1 MCKAFLFRLVRRA
14 IYLILLRRP
23 EHNQLSG
30 FKSLFKQTFIYG
42 LATVLPRMLSFL
54 LVPLYTSEAV
64 LANPAEYGKISVIFS
79 YFVLF
84 NVILAYGMETAFFR
98 FFNKEEDKDKVVSTS
113 SLSLIISSFG
123 FFVLALIFQNQI
135 ASIIDIDVKYINL
148 VIWILLLDALVIIP
162 FAWLRANE
170 KPMRYA
176 IIKILNVIINIGL
189 NLFFLLALKDLAKGG
204 GLFESIYKPNFEISY
219 IFIANLVASAVTLL
233 VMLSFYVKIN
243 YIFDKRLWKLMM
255 RYAMPILIAGVAF
268 SINETFDRILLKEL
282 LPPNVAESE
291 IGMYSACYK
300 LALFM
305 TLFATAYRLGI
316 EPYFFS
322 HAKTNNPQK
331 NYAHIL
337 EFFVAFGSIILLAV
351 VVFADAIKPFIIRSE
366 AYWEAMWILP
376 IILLA
381 NFYLGIY
388 HNLSVWY
395 KITDRTKFGA
405 YISVVG
411 ALVTLIINFMFI
423 ETYSY
428 KASAVATL
436 VAYASMML
444 LSFYFGRK
452 YYPIPYNLKKIG
464 LYIFLSA
471 GLSMLFFYQYRENYV
486 IGIAMLI
493 VFLGLVV
500 MLEKNQL
507 KQFLKK

>member
-1 MCKAFLFRLVRRA
+1 M
-14 IYLILLRRP
+14 
-23 EHNQLSG
+23 SG
-30 FKSLFKQTFIYG
+30 LKSLFKQTVIYG

-64 LANPAEYGKISVIFS
+64 LDNPAEYGKVSVIFS

-98 FFNKEEDKDKVVSTS
+98 FFNKENDRDTVLGTSTI
-113 SLSLIISSFG
+113 SLVLSSFG
-123 FFVLALIFQNQI
+123 FFIIALIFQDQI
-135 ASIIDIDVKYINL
+135 ANAIAINVTYINL

-162 FAWLRANE
+162 FAWLRATQ

-176 IIKILNVIINIGL
+176 ILKIANVIVNMGL
-189 NLFFLLALKDLAKGG
+189 NLFFLLALENLALKGG
-204 GLFESIYKPNFEISY
+204 VFESIYRSNFEVSY
-219 IFIANLVASAVTLL
+219 IFIANLVASAFTLVL
-233 VMLSFYVKIN
+233 MFSFYLKLKYTFN
-243 YIFDKRLWKLMM
+243 KTLWKQMM
-255 RYAMPILIAGVAF
+255 RYAVPVLIAGIAF

-282 LPPNVAESE
+282 LPADIAENE

-322 HAKTNNPQK
+322 HATTKNPQK
-331 NYAHIL
+331 NYANIL
-337 EFFVAFGSIILLAV
+337 EFFVAFGSIILLTV
-351 VVFADAIKPFIIRSE
+351 VVFADFIKPFIIRSE
-366 AYWEAMWILP
+366 AYWEAMWVVP
-376 IILLA
+376 IILIA
-381 NFYLGIY
+381 NFCLGIY

-405 YISVVG
+405 YISVIG
-411 ALVTLIINFMFI
+411 AVITLIINFIFI
-423 ETYSY
+423 KNYSY

-436 VAYASMML
+436 VAYAVMMG
-444 LSFYFGRK
+444 LSYYFGRK

-464 LYIFLSA
+464 LYMLSSI
-471 GLSMLFFYQYRENYV
+471 GLAVLSFYRYRGDYV

-493 VFLGLVV
+493 VFLGLVIV
-500 MLEKNQL
+500 LEKNQL
-507 KQFLKK
+507 KQVLKR

>member
-1 MCKAFLFRLVRRA
+1 MCKAFLFRLIRKA
-14 IYLILLRRP
+14 IYLILLHSP

-42 LATVLPRMLSFL
+42 IATVLPRMLSFL

-64 LANPAEYGKISVIFS
+64 LANPSEYGKVSVIFS

-84 NVILAYGMETAFFR
+84 NVVLAYGMETAFFR
-98 FFNKEEDKDKVVSTS
+98 FFNKEDDKDKVMSTS
-113 SLSLIISSFG
+113 TISLMVSSFA
-123 FFVLALIFQNQI
+123 FFFIALFFQNQI
-135 ASIIDIDVKYINL
+135 SNFIDIDVKYINL
-148 VIWILLLDALVIIP
+148 VIWILLLDALVIVP

-176 IIKILNVIINIGL
+176 IIKILNVFINIGL
-189 NLFFLLALKDLAKGG
+189 NLFFLLALKDLATNGSI
-204 GLFESIYKPNFEISY
+204 FESIYKPNFEISY

-243 YIFDKRLWKLMM
+243 YKFDKSLWKKMM
-255 RYAMPILIAGVAF
+255 RYAMPVLVAGVAF

-282 LPPNVAESE
+282 LPSDVAESE

-322 HAKTNNPQK
+322 HAKTKNPQK
-331 NYAHIL
+331 NYANIL
-337 EFFVAFGSIILLAV
+337 EFFVAFGSIILLTV
-351 VVFADAIKPFIIRSE
+351 VVFADFIKPFIIRSE
-366 AYWEAMWILP
+366 AYWEAMSIVP

-381 NFYLGIY
+381 NFCLGIY

-411 ALVTLIINFMFI
+411 ALITLVINIVFI
-423 ETYSY
+423 KTLSY
-428 KASAVATL
+428 KASAIATL
-436 VAYASMML
+436 SAYATMML
-444 LSFYFGRK
+444 LSYYLGRK

-464 LYIFLSA
+464 IY
-471 GLSMLFFYQYRENYV
+471 LFVSILFSVISFYRFRYNYV
-486 IGIAMLI
+486 IGISLLI
-493 VFLGLVV
+493 VFLGIVGFS
-500 MLEKNQL
+500 EKNQI
-507 KQFLKK
+507 KQLLRR